1 MSIEYYECLGS
12 DPQLG
17 TLPPTIETSFNNT
30 SIISF
35 DMEYAD
41 PAVPRHA
48 ISLLALKLHH
58 WRSQHV
64 RMIRHAANKFARLAG
79 SGNARYLDIP
89 IWIHHP
95 STYLWVLGGDESSCS
110 HCGARQ
116 SSCRTRSYI
125 SCERGWLGF
134 WLGLWPRELNLG
146 KVMDKFRAEDGE
158 EVLRSPR
165 LFQEGLLD
173 RPRKPA
179 YFH

>member
-1 MSIEYYECLGS
+1 MNRGCLYFVSWASQYDSPRIVISGTLLGIRLLT

-89 IWIHHP
+89 
-95 STYLWVLGGDESSCS
+95 
-110 HCGARQ
+110 
-116 SSCRTRSYI
+116 
-125 SCERGWLGF
+125 F
-134 WLGLWPRELNLG
+134 
-146 KVMDKFRAEDGE
+146 
-158 EVLRSPR
+158 
-165 LFQEGLLD
+165 
-173 RPRKPA
+173 
-179 YFH
+179 